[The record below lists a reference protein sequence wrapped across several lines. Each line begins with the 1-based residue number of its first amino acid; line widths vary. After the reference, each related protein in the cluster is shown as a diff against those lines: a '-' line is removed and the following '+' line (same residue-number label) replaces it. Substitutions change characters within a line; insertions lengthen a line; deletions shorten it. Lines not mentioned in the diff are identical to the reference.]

1 VEFEVYVVYA
11 SRPGFCG
18 FDGIEA
24 GVFLSRTEAEEYIDQ
39 HYDGDCDFE
48 IVEEVREI

>member
-1 VEFEVYVVYA
+1 MEFEVYVVYA

-24 GVFLSRTEAEEYIDQ
+24 GVFLSSADAEEYIDE
-39 HYDGDCDFE
+39 HYDGDCDYE